1 MTRPAVDTRL
11 TASQYD
17 AKKAELEA
25 KLALA
30 ITATHQLSVAANDS
44 AADEKRIKDDLAAL
58 GPRPAERSVTWRE
71 CAWTWDG
78 EWFMRICRGCAV
90 HGPLG
95 VVLHNDVPLDVALRV
110 LLLAWPEEP
119 VRWMNVYKGE
129 YGEYSTWRTEED
141 ARTCAAKEALEV
153 AVPLYRIPV
162 GIATGVCV
170 VVDGKVQATFSTV
183 RTDPHAA
190 LAHAK
195 KFASN
200 FDGTVYDL
208 IAVPRK
214 EAT

>member
-1 MTRPAVDTRL
+1 MNAKE
-11 TASQYD
+11 YD

-119 VRWMNVYKGE
+119 TCYVNLYSGDVYPNGYLSE
-129 YGEYSTWRTEED
+129 SA
-141 ARTCAAKEALEV
+141 ARKSANSVALEV
-153 AVPLYRIPV
+153 AVPLYRAPV
-162 GIATGVCV
+162 GISAGACV
-170 VVDGKVQATFSTV
+170 VVSGKVQTTFSII
-183 RTDPHAA
+183 RTDPQAA

-195 KFASN
+195 EFASN
-200 FDGTVYDL
+200 FGGTVYNL